1 MMLTQ
6 YIFVK
11 EPQTLKEAHV
21 EDCLPNTAT
30 VLNLHKDVSAFEK
43 CTSFGQSLASQQ
55 KRNNQIIKY
64 QSLTS
69 QQCCVYRCGWVS
81 GEWPSVS
88 RASSSD
94 PSYLQQKQIC

>member
-30 VLNLHKDVSAFEK
+30 VLNLHKDVSAFERCK
-43 CTSFGQSLASQQ
+43 SFDQSLTSRQ
-55 KRNNQIIKY
+55 KRNNQNIKH
-64 QSLTS
+64 QIAHIPAVL
-69 QQCCVYRCGWVS
+69 CVEVWV
-81 GEWPSVS
+81 GL
-88 RASSSD
+88 R
-94 PSYLQQKQIC
+94 